1 MSKKWRWHWISFP
14 GWRRSDWLG
23 KQSETVSFPL
33 IVASWPGDQ
42 WVVSILGFGATLHP
56 CMSDTILIDTVILSF
71 KGSASPHAQGMWKV
85 WCHSWLIDM
94 KTSIQ
99 LFKSFHYWLKGFV
112 VYIQPRQFL
121 HGKHKVTIQFA
132 PLSCIDESLNVE
144 IPKSWQIG
152 SQQNQF

>member
-1 MSKKWRWHWISFP
+1 MAMTLDFLPWVKKV
-14 GWRRSDWLG
+14 WLVG
-23 KQSETVSFPL
+23 QTIRNCELSL
-33 IVASWPGDQ
+33 VASWPGDQ

-85 WCHSWLIDM
+85 WCHSWFIDM

-112 VYIQPRQFL
+112 VYIQPRQIL

-144 IPKSWQIG
+144 SPKSWQIG